1 MLFRQVGS
9 CQIQN
14 GPPYN
19 LEQLSCSFSF
29 VVHNWNCWWIL
40 LLKIYLYMC
49 VWFVHK
55 YVSSDLDCS
64 LPGSSVH
71 GIFQARI
78 LEWVAISFSRGS
90 SPPKD
95 QTLVSYISCN
105 DRVSLYNWATWES
118 PICTV
123 CVCVCVYTWKV
134 NFNQTDLDINPVC

>member
-90 SPPKD
+90 SPPRD
-95 QTLVSYISCN
+95 RSFISCIAGGFFA
-105 DRVSLYNWATWES
+105 SEPLGE
-118 PICTV
+118 PICTYV
-123 CVCVCVYTWKV
+123 CMYS
-134 NFNQTDLDINPVC
+134 FSDLFHYVHLAFISPK